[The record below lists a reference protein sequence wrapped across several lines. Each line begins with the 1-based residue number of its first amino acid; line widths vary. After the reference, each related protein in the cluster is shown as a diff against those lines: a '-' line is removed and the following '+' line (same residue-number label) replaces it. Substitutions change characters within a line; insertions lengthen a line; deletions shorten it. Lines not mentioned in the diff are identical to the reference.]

1 MAGDNFNMLLAG
13 VGGQGIIF
21 AGQVILESALS
32 EGHSVFAFEEH
43 GMARR
48 GGAVA
53 SHIRFGEGVHTPLI
67 PVGLG
72 KLLVAFEPAEAL
84 RHLHFMDSASEVILN
99 SQPVIPVS
107 VSSGK
112 GTYPTIN
119 DILNLVADSS
129 KVVYAFD
136 ATSLAKEAGNPIT
149 MNVVMLGGISASG
162 VTGLS
167 KETFLKIIEKRSPA
181 RSFDINMKAFELGYK
196 EVEEGR

>member
-1 MAGDNFNMLLAG
+1 VGEENFDMLLAG
-13 VGGQGIIF
+13 VGGQGILF
-21 AGQVILESALS
+21 AGQVLLESALS

-53 SHIRFGEGVHTPLI
+53 SHIRFGEGVYTPLI
-67 PVGLG
+67 PVGFG

-84 RHLHFMDSASEVILN
+84 RHLHFMNSDSQSILN

-119 DILNLVADSS
+119 EILDLVGEQS
-129 KVVYAFD
+129 KMVYAFD

-162 VTGLS
+162 ATGIS
-167 KETFLKIIEKRSPA
+167 KETFLKIIGKRSPS
-181 RSFDINMKAFELGYK
+181 RSKEINLKAFELGYK